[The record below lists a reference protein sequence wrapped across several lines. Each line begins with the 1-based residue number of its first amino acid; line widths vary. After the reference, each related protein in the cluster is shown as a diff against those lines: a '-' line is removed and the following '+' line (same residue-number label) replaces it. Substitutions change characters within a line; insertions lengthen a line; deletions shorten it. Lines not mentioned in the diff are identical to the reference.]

1 MILKIRL
8 RNNHLINSQ
17 LNKKTQ
23 NILITGY
30 ESYNKGSQAR
40 LEALLDLLKANFKNH
55 SVFLAVYDRF
65 DIKKYDVTPIYQ

>member
-1 MILKIRL
+1 M
-8 RNNHLINSQ
+8 INSQ

-40 LEALLDLLKANFKNH
+40 LEALLDLLKANFKNY